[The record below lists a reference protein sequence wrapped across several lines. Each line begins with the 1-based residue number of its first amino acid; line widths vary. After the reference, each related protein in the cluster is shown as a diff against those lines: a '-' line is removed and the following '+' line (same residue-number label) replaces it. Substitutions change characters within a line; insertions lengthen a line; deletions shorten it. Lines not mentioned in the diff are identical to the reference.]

1 MASSGSSTTNS
12 FHKRFQGGGS
22 CFSDTIQTSLS
33 SHPRLGS
40 RSKFI
45 TCLVTCSESAP
56 YVFTLFHSVQNT
68 DTNSVGIGSQLQL
81 ALSSFYANSL
91 GGLVAKQALVTA
103 KLEGEYNPVYLSTK
117 GLVFFGTLH
126 WGSKIAEIG
135 GTVAKIVRL
144 VRREARNNF
153 IDVLKENS
161 LFTAESR
168 DNSALSKTRTNWDF
182 IVTSESP
189 TLGASDEQE
198 FTGQTDHSGFCI
210 YDDPESDAFEQ
221 LIFDLQRVA
230 NRPATR
236 TNLETGALVLT
247 AGPGAL
253 KQWNRLGDMREH
265 YPSYIPES
273 ERQNIYND
281 LYVAYYREI
290 FFRARYSVERHLLS
304 REGASKDWNIVF
316 ENGRRTQQQLP
327 GFEFYAKRHITHRKT
342 RAAKEP
348 REYLVSSKMS
358 RLRVP
363 YSSSKRISRSTEII
377 SICTHTT
384 PDSNQHIPRKTPF
397 IDSYDFISADVAHG
411 QPTDGVYS
419 YSYLYNTA
427 KAQNREALTDR

>member
-1 MASSGSSTTNS
+1 MPKQSKDIPKRVWSPSDNIVVLLPSTNWILPTLSPMLNGHGPHEMASSGSSTTNS

-168 DNSALSKTRTNWDF
+168 DNSALSKTSLLSLASTRPKRPHWQEQIGILSSPANLQHLALRTNKNSQGRLTIRGSVF
-182 IVTSESP
+182 MT
-189 TLGASDEQE
+189 TLKAMRS
-198 FTGQTDHSGFCI
+198 SSS
-210 YDDPESDAFEQ
+210 Y
-221 LIFDLQRVA
+221 
-230 NRPATR
+230 
-236 TNLETGALVLT
+236 LT
-247 AGPGAL
+247 
-253 KQWNRLGDMREH
+253 
-265 YPSYIPES
+265 
-273 ERQNIYND
+273 
-281 LYVAYYREI
+281 
-290 FFRARYSVERHLLS
+290 S
-304 REGASKDWNIVF
+304 RELQI
-316 ENGRRTQQQLP
+316 GRQQEP
-327 GFEFYAKRHITHRKT
+327 IWR
-342 RAAKEP
+342 RA
-348 REYLVSSKMS
+348 L
-358 RLRVP
+358 
-363 YSSSKRISRSTEII
+363 
-377 SICTHTT
+377 
-384 PDSNQHIPRKTPF
+384 
-397 IDSYDFISADVAHG
+397 
-411 QPTDGVYS
+411 
-419 YSYLYNTA
+419 
-427 KAQNREALTDR
+427 